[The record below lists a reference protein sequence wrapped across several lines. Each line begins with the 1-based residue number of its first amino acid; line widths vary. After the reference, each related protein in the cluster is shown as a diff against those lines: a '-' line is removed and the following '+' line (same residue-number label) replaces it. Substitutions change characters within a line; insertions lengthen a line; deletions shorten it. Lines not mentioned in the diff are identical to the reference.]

1 MNAAFFLA
9 VTALAAATA
18 GFAAVGL
25 AMDRHWA
32 GIHGRGTEPPLPLR
46 RMLQL
51 AGAVALPISLWCCL
65 ALRETGQ
72 AIVLW
77 CGVLSIGAWIAVA
90 VMTYAEKQTARA
102 AKVAGGLAI
111 AAGLVAVVLR

>member
-1 MNAAFFLA
+1 MTAAFFLA

-18 GFAAVGL
+18 GFAALGL

-32 GIHGRGTEPPLPLR
+32 GIHGRGSEPPMQLR

-51 AGAVALPISLWCCL
+51 AGAVALPVSLWCCL

-77 CGVLSIGAWIAVA
+77 CCVLSIGAWIAVA

-102 AKVAGGLAI
+102 AKAAGVLAVMAGLA
-111 AAGLVAVVLR
+111 AAMLR